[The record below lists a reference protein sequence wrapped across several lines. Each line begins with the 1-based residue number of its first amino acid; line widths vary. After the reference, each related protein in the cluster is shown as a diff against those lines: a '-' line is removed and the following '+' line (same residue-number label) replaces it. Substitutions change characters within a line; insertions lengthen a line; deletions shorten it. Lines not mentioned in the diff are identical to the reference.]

1 MVPGTISVG
10 ESHMKVRKAVIPVA
24 GLGTRMLPAT
34 KVIPKEL
41 VPIAGKPSVQ
51 WVVEAAVA
59 AGIEQIIFVTSAG
72 KSAIEDHFDRS
83 AELERVL
90 AERGKTDLL
99 EAVIRA
105 RSLARI
111 IAVRQ
116 AEPLGLG
123 HAVLM
128 AREAV
133 GDEPFAVILPDELL
147 HGVKPALAQC
157 LEAADSGA
165 VAGAEAVIGLVRVPR
180 SDLHRYGIVA
190 ATPVNER
197 TVRITDMV
205 EKPKADAAPSD
216 LAITGPYVLPPSI
229 FEDLERIPRVA
240 TGEIQLTD
248 ALRTLCQRVPMMGR
262 LIEGER
268 LDTGHLLGFVQANVV
283 KGLEDESIGPALRAW
298 LESRLR

>member
-1 MVPGTISVG
+1 
-10 ESHMKVRKAVIPVA
+10 MKLRKAVIPVA

-41 VPIAGKPSVQ
+41 VPVAGKPSVQ
-51 WVVEAAVA
+51 WVVEAAVE

-83 AELERVL
+83 PDLERVL
-90 AERGKTDLL
+90 EARGKTALL
-99 EAVIRA
+99 DAVIRA

-111 IAVRQ
+111 ISVRQ

-133 GDEPFAVILPDELL
+133 GDEPFAVLLPDELL
-147 HGVKPALAQC
+147 TGARPALAQC
-157 LEAADSGA
+157 LDVFTSDA
-165 VAGAEAVIGLVRVPR
+165 VPGAEAVIGLVRMPR
-180 SDLHRYGIVA
+180 TELHRYGIVA
-190 ATPVNER
+190 ASAVSGHV
-197 TVRITDMV
+197 VRITDMV
-205 EKPKADAAPSD
+205 EKPKPEAAPSD

-229 FEDLERIPRVA
+229 FEDLERIPRGAV
-240 TGEIQLTD
+240 GEIQLTD
-248 ALRTLCQRVPMMGR
+248 ALRAMCQRVTVAGR

-268 LDTGHLLGFVQANVV
+268 LDTGVTLGFVQANVV
-283 KGLEDESIGPALRAW
+283 KGLEDPEIGEALREW
-298 LESRLR
+298 LRERVRS